1 MDHTRA
7 TEPVQA
13 GGGRLARVAALILA
27 AGFSTR
33 MDGFK
38 PLLPLGGVSVLR
50 RCAGLFFHAGVERI
64 MVVAGHRADEV
75 LAEAARFGIEGV
87 RNPSPEQ
94 GMFSSVQA
102 GVAALPEDIEAF
114 FLLPV
119 DIPLVRVSTVKT
131 LLSRWRPDGL
141 GVLHPAVNGRRGHP
155 PLISMG
161 HAQRILNWRK
171 GGGLRAILEGLPG
184 VDVPVPDINILSDM
198 DTGDDYRAAQ
208 IRLRRSG
215 IATPEEAAALLDI
228 LGMGERGRVHGEAV
242 AKVAVCFAK
251 TLNAAGRALDLE
263 SVRTAA
269 LLHDV
274 AKGQP
279 DHEREGG
286 VLLRSYGFND
296 TAAIVAA
303 HRDVSLPEGELLGER
318 EVVYLADKHVRGGNL
333 IPLEARFQEKLD
345 LHAGDEAAVAAIT
358 RRLNNA
364 RRVLAALEGEAGR
377 GVDAILAECGVGA

>member
-1 MDHTRA
+1 MDHTIA
-7 TEPVQA
+7 NDPAPA
-13 GGGRLARVAALILA
+13 GGGRPGRVAALVLA

-64 MVVAGHRADEV
+64 MVVAGHRADDV
-75 LAEAARFGIEGV
+75 LAEATRFGIEGV
-87 RNPSPEQ
+87 RNPYPDR

-102 GVAALPEDIEAF
+102 GVAALPEDTEAF

-131 LLSRWRPDGL
+131 LLSRWRSDGP
-141 GVLHPAVNGRRGHP
+141 GVLLPSFNGKRGHP

-161 HAQRILNWRK
+161 HAQRILNWQK
-171 GGGLRAILEGLPG
+171 GGGLRALLNGLPG
-184 VDVPVPDINILSDM
+184 VDVPVPDSNILTDM
-198 DTGDDYRAAQ
+198 DTGEDYRAAQ

-215 IATPEEAAALLDI
+215 IATPEETRALLDI
-228 LGMGERGRVHGEAV
+228 LDMNERGRAHGEAV
-242 AKVAVCFAK
+242 AKVALCFAK
-251 TLNAAGRALDLE
+251 ALNAAGRALDLE
-263 SVRTAA
+263 SVRTAG

-274 AKGQP
+274 AKGKP

-286 VLLRSYGFND
+286 VLLRGYGFSD

-318 EVVYLADKHVRGGNL
+318 EVVYLADKFVRGASL

-345 LHAGDEAAVAAIT
+345 LHAGDEAATAAIT

-364 RRVLAALEGEAGR
+364 RRVLAALEAEAGR
-377 GVDAILAECGVGA
+377 SVDKILAGCGVWA